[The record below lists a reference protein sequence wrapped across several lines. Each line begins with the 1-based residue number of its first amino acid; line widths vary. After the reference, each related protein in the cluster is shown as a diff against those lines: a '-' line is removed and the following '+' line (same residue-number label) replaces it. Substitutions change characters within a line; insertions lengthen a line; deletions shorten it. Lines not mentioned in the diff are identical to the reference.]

1 MNSPSIALIK
11 EVAALRQKKGRDD
24 SGLILVEGRHPI
36 EEALR
41 AGLNLRHFFI
51 LPTHPGHLPAEH
63 YPQTPFV
70 VDEHAMRRL
79 STTDSP
85 PPCLAVF
92 EKPVSPSTF
101 QGSFAL
107 VLESLQDPGNLGTL
121 IRSAAAF
128 GVNGVILTGDS
139 AEAYNPKVI
148 RASAGLV
155 FSMPM
160 FIADHQRLQSLLPE
174 EVWQVYTTTG
184 QADALNYRNVDFTG
198 HCALVL
204 GNEGRGISSQLFSG
218 RNNLQ
223 ALTIPM
229 DPIVESLNVAISG
242 SIILAEAAARR
253 VMASFSQPITAE
265 RGI

>member
-1 MNSPSIALIK
+1 MNSPSLALIK

-41 AGLNLRHFFI
+41 AALNLRYFFI
-51 LPTHPGHLPAEH
+51 LPTHPGHLPVER
-63 YPQTPFV
+63 YPQTPFA
-70 VDEHAMRRL
+70 VDEHVMRRL

-92 EKPVSPSTF
+92 EKPLSPSAF

-107 VLESLQDPGNLGTL
+107 VLDSLQDPGNLGTL

-174 EVWQVYTTTG
+174 EIWQVYTTSG
-184 QADALNYRNVDFTG
+184 QSEALNYRNADFSG

-204 GNEGRGISSQLFSG
+204 GNEGRGISSELFAG
-218 RNNLQ
+218 RINLQ
-223 ALTIPM
+223 TLTIPM
-229 DPIVESLNVAISG
+229 DPTVESLNVAISG

-253 VMASFSQPITAE
+253 ETASITQSIPAE
-265 RGI
+265 RGF